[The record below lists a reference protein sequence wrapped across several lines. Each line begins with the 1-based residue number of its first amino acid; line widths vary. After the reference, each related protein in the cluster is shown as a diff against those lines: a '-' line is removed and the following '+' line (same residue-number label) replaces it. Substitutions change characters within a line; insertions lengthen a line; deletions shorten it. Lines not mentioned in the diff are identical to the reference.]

1 MEEFGREILVA
12 LDLVLVKTVPGG
24 AAPVAQA
31 IDDVRWQEI
40 AGTLAGEDTILV
52 IPKVRTAAR
61 GLATRLE
68 ALIVSHSGM

>member
-1 MEEFGREILVA
+1 
-12 LDLVLVKTVPGG
+12 
-24 AAPVAQA
+24 
-31 IDDVRWQEI
+31 VRWQEI

-68 ALIVSHSGM
+68 ALIVSRAR